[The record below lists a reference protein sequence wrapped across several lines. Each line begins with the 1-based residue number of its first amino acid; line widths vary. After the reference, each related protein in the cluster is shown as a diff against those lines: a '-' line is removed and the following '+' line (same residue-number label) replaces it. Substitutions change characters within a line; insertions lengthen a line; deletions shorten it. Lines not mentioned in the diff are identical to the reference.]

1 MTVSIVVCT
10 HNRAESLR
18 DALQSVVSQ
27 DYPALNYE
35 IIVVDNCSTDNTKH
49 VVEEFADN
57 KLNNAN
63 IRYVNEER
71 LGLSYARNRGIEE
84 AKGEI
89 IAFIDDDAK
98 ADRFWLSRLTKVYSE
113 EKDAACVG
121 GRVILD
127 WNVNKPSWW
136 EAELDEVFN
145 GINYSD
151 SKITLSYPHYPY
163 GTNISF
169 RANVLKKVGLFKTDL
184 GRIGSKLLAGEET
197 ELCLRIEKEGYKICY
212 EPNAIVWHRVDP
224 DKLSKSYIRKRAIW
238 HGMSH
243 ALLELKHFGPKHVK
257 ERSIWHLR
265 SIYRWLKR
273 GQYNLVEQKRYLFEF
288 GYFLQGMIKRP
299 RHWFPGAY

>member
-63 IRYVNEER
+63 MRYVNEER
-71 LGLSYARNRGIEE
+71 LGLSYARDRGIEE
-84 AKGEI
+84 ARGEI

-121 GRVILD
+121 GRVIPE
-127 WNVNKPSWW
+127 WNIKKPSWW
-136 EAELDEVFN
+136 QPELDEVFN

-151 SKITLSYPHYPY
+151 SKIILSYPHYPY

-169 RANVLKKVGLFKTDL
+169 RANVLKKG
-184 GRIGSKLLAGEET
+184 
-197 ELCLRIEKEGYKICY
+197 
-212 EPNAIVWHRVDP
+212 
-224 DKLSKSYIRKRAIW
+224 RAI
-238 HGMSH
+238 
-243 ALLELKHFGPKHVK
+243 
-257 ERSIWHLR
+257 
-265 SIYRWLKR
+265 
-273 GQYNLVEQKRYLFEF
+273 
-288 GYFLQGMIKRP
+288 
-299 RHWFPGAY
+299 